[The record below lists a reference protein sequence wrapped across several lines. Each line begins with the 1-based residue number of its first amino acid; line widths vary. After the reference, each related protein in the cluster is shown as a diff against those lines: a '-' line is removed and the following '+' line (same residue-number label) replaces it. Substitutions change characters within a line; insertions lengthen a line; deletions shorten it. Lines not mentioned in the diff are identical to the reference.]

1 MKNKIEQI
9 ILKAI
14 GMDKD
19 TESEFKIGS
28 ENSTPRIIRDNGY
41 NQALADLRAKA
52 PEIAQ
57 EILDSVVGEIEKVS
71 EFADSGDTLKQRI
84 INHLT
89 K

>member
-14 GMDKD
+14 GEDSIEIEGFPNLANM
-19 TESEFKIGS
+19 
-28 ENSTPRIIRDNGY
+28 PRRH
-41 NQALADLRAKA
+41 LRAKA

>member
-14 GMDKD
+14 GEDSIEIEGFPNLANM
-19 TESEFKIGS
+19 
-28 ENSTPRIIRDNGY
+28 PRR
-41 NQALADLRAKA
+41 QLRAKA